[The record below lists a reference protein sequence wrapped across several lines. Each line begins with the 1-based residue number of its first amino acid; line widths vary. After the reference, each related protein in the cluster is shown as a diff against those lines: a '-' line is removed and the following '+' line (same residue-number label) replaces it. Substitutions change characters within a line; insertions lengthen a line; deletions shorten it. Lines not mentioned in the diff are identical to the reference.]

1 MAASGALPDRF
12 DERLIE
18 RPDRPPAARQ
28 GTVLVAL
35 EPPQLTHQFG
45 SVDLVLGAVIR
56 IRHEASKHVAAHLA
70 DTVEIDL
77 GLSER
82 ACQCHCR
89 WACAVVRDAPRQ
101 GLGQVASDGA
111 AQAVAAGIAAS
122 ARLARLAARAGARS
136 GVAAVR
142 LELPW
147 RGHDRLELQTA

>member
-1 MAASGALPDRF
+1 VASGAPPDRF

-101 GLGQVASDGA
+101 GLGRSCRGGVASDGA

-136 GVAAVR
+136 GVAANC
-142 LELPW
+142 
-147 RGHDRLELQTA
+147 RGVVMTVWN